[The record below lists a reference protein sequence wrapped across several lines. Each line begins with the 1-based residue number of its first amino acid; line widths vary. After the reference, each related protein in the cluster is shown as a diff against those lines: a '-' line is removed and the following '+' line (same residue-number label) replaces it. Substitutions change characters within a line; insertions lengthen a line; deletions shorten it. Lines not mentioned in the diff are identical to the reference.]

1 MKRSVR
7 AAALLL
13 VLALLLGLSGCSL
26 FDTKMA
32 RAIQK
37 LSKTES
43 LHLDVYLRGTVDVTA
58 GGQTVALPG
67 KVSGDVELMLDPVK
81 AAFDL
86 DLAYL
91 GQEQRLRGYLEDK
104 DGTCDLYTNLNGG
117 SAWEK
122 RSFNEKEDGP
132 RVRGLRYF
140 IDGAETFTPVKT
152 EEILGLACTRY
163 DGAVTSA
170 FLQGL
175 VDLYDVGGQLE
186 EAYGLSWQPDLFAG
200 KSDVPARMWLEEDSG
215 RLVRIDM
222 DLSDLGREL
231 MDTLLADMREET
243 GLAGLDME
251 VSLSELV
258 LSLGFTGYDQLEDI
272 PMPEE
277 VFAAWGGGDKQ
288 PWES

>member
-1 MKRSVR
+1 MKRGMR

-13 VLALLLGLSGCSL
+13 ILALLLGLGGCSL

-37 LSKTES
+37 LSKTDS
-43 LHLDVYLRGTVDVTA
+43 LHLDVYLRGGVDVKAAEETVTLPVTA
-58 GGQTVALPG
+58 SGGVDL
-67 KVSGDVELMLDPVK
+67 LLDPVK
-81 AAFDL
+81 AAFDVTL
-86 DLAYL
+86 EFL
-91 GQEQRLRGYLEDK
+91 GTSQRLRGYLEEK
-104 DGTCDLYTNLNGG
+104 DGAVDLYTNLNGG

-122 RSFNEKEDGP
+122 RSFLEKEDGP

-140 IDGAETFTPVKT
+140 IDGAETFLPSKT
-152 EEILGLACTRY
+152 EEVLGLTCTRY
-163 DGAVTSA
+163 DGAVSSD

-175 VDLYDVGGQLE
+175 MELYDVGAKVE
-186 EAYGLSWQPDLFAG
+186 DAYGIPWKADLFAG

-222 DLSDLGREL
+222 DLSDLGGEL
-231 MDTLLADMREET
+231 ADTLLENMRQST
-243 GLAGLDME
+243 GLSDLDME

-258 LSLGFTGYDQLEDI
+258 LSVAFTGYDVWEDI
-272 PMPEE
+272 LMPEAISA
-277 VFAAWGGGDKQ
+277 VWGSAGKQ